1 MIMCIAQINGKQDVS
16 VIIIIIIILIFLW
29 NLKGKVSV
37 FFII

>member
-16 VIIIIIIILIFLW
+16 VIIIIIILIFLW